1 MQRINC
7 ANYQSL
13 FPKPIIVTSNYQSI
27 NKREGDQP
35 KVMYFVVAEE
45 ATREPIACQ
54 TE

>member
-1 MQRINC
+1 MNAKNKLRKLSI
-7 ANYQSL
+7 
-13 FPKPIIVTSNYQSI
+13 PKPIIVTSNYQSI